1 MATEAKVS
9 NELALYAAELR
20 RLLDGLIESIAGLD
34 QAQLNWRPPTPD
46 SNSCYVIAT
55 HVLGN
60 LEAWVLGIACGQPIE
75 RDRPAE
81 FAAAGPN
88 TRPLAN
94 RACELAGEFERALGE
109 LRVEALD
116 EQRQPPKTLWG
127 VGTPEPRSTRE
138 ALMETIEHAAV
149 HIGQIQITRDL
160 ARAGAGS

>member
-9 NELALYAAELR
+9 NELALYSNELN
-20 RLLDGLIESIAGLD
+20 RLLDSLIDSIGGLD
-34 QAQLNWRPPTPD
+34 EVQLNWRPPAPD

-81 FAAAGPN
+81 FAAAGP
-88 TRPLAN
+88 TVAPIAA
-94 RACELAGEFERALGE
+94 RARKLAGEFERALGE

-160 ARAGAGS
+160 ALAGVRG

>member
-1 MATEAKVS
+1 MP
-9 NELALYAAELR
+9 NELSLYRNELN
-20 RLLDGLIESIAGLD
+20 RLLDSLIDSIEGLD
-34 QAQLNWRPPTPD
+34 EAQLNWRPPAPD
-46 SNSCYVIAT
+46 ANSCYVIAT

-60 LEAWVLGIACGQPIE
+60 LEAWVLGIACGRPIE

-81 FAAAGPN
+81 FAAAGP
-88 TRPLAN
+88 TVAPIAA
-94 RACELAGEFERALGE
+94 RAQELAGEFERALSE
-109 LRVEALD
+109 LPTGALD

-127 VGTPEPRSTRE
+127 VGTPAPRTTRE

>member
-1 MATEAKVS
+1 MMS
-9 NELALYAAELR
+9 NELALYSNELH
-20 RLLDGLIESIAGLD
+20 RLLDSLIDSIACMD
-34 QAQLNWRPPTPD
+34 EAQLNWRPPSPD

-60 LEAWVLGIACGQPIE
+60 LEAWVLGIACGRPIE

-81 FAAAGPN
+81 FAATGSTAAPI
-88 TRPLAN
+88 AA
-94 RACELAGEFERALGE
+94 RAQELVGEFERALGE
-109 LRVEALD
+109 LPTGALD

-127 VGTPEPRSTRE
+127 VGTPEPRTTRE

-160 ARAGAGS
+160 ALAGVRSSPKR